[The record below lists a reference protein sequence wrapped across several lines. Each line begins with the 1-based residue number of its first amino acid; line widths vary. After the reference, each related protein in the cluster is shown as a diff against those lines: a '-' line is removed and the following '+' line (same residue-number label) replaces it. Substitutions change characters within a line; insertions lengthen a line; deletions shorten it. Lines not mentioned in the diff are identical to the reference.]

1 MPNRFTTEA
10 LMRAIRLLAYQ
21 HDGAF
26 GSSDLADTT
35 GLSRATVKRMLERLC
50 EDGTLIRE
58 GKARATRYRLSGGL
72 SGGASDIEPAQAS
85 PRAGAPRV
93 GGVIAEDTDDD
104 VTYNTGESA
113 VWPSA
118 NHALRQRLA
127 MPLGMRE
134 PVTYHRAFVD
144 RYVPNET
151 WLLPQELAV
160 ELAQMGRMQ
169 GQQPAGTYARKVLEQ
184 LLIDLSWASSRLEGN
199 RYTLLATEELFKSG
213 ITNGDTDAIMLLNHK
228 SAIEFLVDTVPTHGL
243 STALVRN
250 LHAVL
255 MQDLLRDTD
264 ALGTI
269 RQTVVNITDTTYVP
283 MQVPSILQEILDL
296 IVAKA
301 CRVKNP
307 IEAAFFVWLNI
318 AYLQPFEDGN
328 KRTSRL
334 AANIPLMLYNC
345 APLAFLDVDQHDY
358 ALAMI
363 GVYEFRDVSLAV
375 SLFDWTYRRS
385 VKKYAVALE
394 SMGAPDPLRLR
405 YREALN
411 AAIGLVVRDR
421 RPLEEAVTELGL
433 NDETAPGFRALLVKE
448 LTQLEM
454 FNCAR
459 YRLPMNVT
467 QAWIDEGR
475 PQ

>member
-10 LMRAIRLLAYQ
+10 LMHAVRLLATQ
-21 HDGAF
+21 RDGTF
-26 GSSDLADTT
+26 GSPNLADAT

-50 EDGTLIRE
+50 DNGTLVRE
-58 GKARATRYRLSGGL
+58 GKARATRYRL
-72 SGGASDIEPAQAS
+72 AANAMPAEPYAS
-85 PRAGAPRV
+85 PFDHGAPAL
-93 GGVIAEDTDDD
+93 AEDADDGVRYD
-104 VTYNTGESA
+104 AGGSA
-113 VWPSA
+113 RPPA

-151 WLLPQELAV
+151 WLLPRELAV

-184 LLIDLSWASSRLEGN
+184 WLIDLSWASSRLEGN
-199 RYTLLATEELFKSG
+199 RYTLLATEELFRNG

-228 SAIEFLVDTVPTHGL
+228 SAIEFLVDTVPMHGL
-243 STALVRN
+243 STPLVRN

-255 MQDLLRDTD
+255 MQDLLRETD

-269 RQTVVNITDTTYVP
+269 RQSVVNITDTTYVP
-283 MQVPSILQEILDL
+283 MQVPSILQEMLDL
-296 IVAKA
+296 IIAKA

-358 ALAMI
+358 AQAMI

-421 RPLEEAVTELGL
+421 KPLEAAIAELGL
-433 NDETAPGFRALLVKE
+433 NDSSAPGFRALLVKE
-448 LTQLEM
+448 LAGLEV

-459 YRLPMNVT
+459 YRLPMNAT
-467 QAWIDEGR
+467 HAWIDEGR